1 MGCGVGSGV
10 FRVVLCCFVPVFV
23 LFVILCGA
31 ATPRIGVYVPVA
43 PSMFRHVIHV
53 CFRVDNRRFVV
64 AVRCWGLVFVGV
76 GFFVF
81 V

>member
-1 MGCGVGSGV
+1 VSPAGPPYRGHVPAGGVINVSV
-10 FRVVLCCFVPVFV
+10 
-23 LFVILCGA
+23 
-31 ATPRIGVYVPVA
+31 
-43 PSMFRHVIHV
+43 MHV